1 MYVCCICTP
10 YTPLPFQDFILH
22 HCVFTPY
29 SHHHFIT
36 ATIHHMVFPLVFVR
50 LCIILL
56 DLFGYIFP
64 YLSISPFQFSLT
76 LPFYFLRLQLVFSHP
91 PITSFHLISAI
102 FTKCFPFLTTIPD
115 EGLSLKRRIIK
126 FFSKE
131 LVKLLM
137 QRVKIAHSFLQ
148 SVSNQFH
155 VIILRLPT

>member
-1 MYVCCICTP
+1 MYPLYSSTVSIF
-10 YTPLPFQDFILH
+10 YFTPLRFYSIFASPFYYCYDTSYGFSS
-22 HCVFTPY
+22 F
-29 SHHHFIT
+29 
-36 ATIHHMVFPLVFVR
+36 FVR

-76 LPFYFLRLQLVFSHP
+76 LPFYFLRVQLVFSHP

-115 EGLSLKRRIIK
+115 EGLSPKRRIIK
-126 FFSKE
+126 FFSEE

-137 QRVKIAHSFLQ
+137 QRVKIAHLFLQ

-155 VIILRLPT
+155 VIILSLPT